1 MNEYENGV
9 LNPGEYHPAADPAMA
24 YIREQLEDPE
34 IFIFAK
40 SMFDLSILGNRT
52 CQICVET
59 LRRIQS
65 GEPVSDRYLLGLAW
79 ILKEYNELKD
89 NNRESE

>member
-1 MNEYENGV
+1 MNEYENGT
-9 LNPGEYHPAADPAMA
+9 LNPGEYHPAADPAMG

-34 IFIFAK
+34 SFIFANAI
-40 SMFDLSILGNRT
+40 FDLSILGNRT

-89 NNRESE
+89 DE